1 MSVSTSTAHLF
12 DSAAQH
18 RALAVCLLAS
28 MLLHAS
34 ALLLFSGKRAR
45 PPADNGSKILVARIA
60 PRAALPE
67 TPRETQAVQPPPRP
81 EPPQR
86 QPEAKPR
93 PEPRQEARP
102 EPRSVLARPAPETP
116 QVAPQPAAAPSAPVD
131 TASAAPASPPAPAAA
146 PRGAEPQAPATKGE
160 TTARAAPS
168 PSAEESGS
176 MERYRLAVIGA
187 ANKYKRYPAQ
197 AMEKG
202 WQGRVEIRLVI
213 GNNGMTQSLVV
224 KSSSGF
230 RILDDQALDM
240 VKKAKP
246 LAPIPASLR
255 GRQFTVDIPVIFD
268 LQTG

>member
-1 MSVSTSTAHLF
+1 
-12 DSAAQH
+12 
-18 RALAVCLLAS
+18 
-28 MLLHAS
+28 
-34 ALLLFSGKRAR
+34 
-45 PPADNGSKILVARIA
+45 
-60 PRAALPE
+60 
-67 TPRETQAVQPPPRP
+67 
-81 EPPQR
+81 
-86 QPEAKPR
+86 
-93 PEPRQEARP
+93 
-102 EPRSVLARPAPETP
+102 
-116 QVAPQPAAAPSAPVD
+116 
-131 TASAAPASPPAPAAA
+131 
-146 PRGAEPQAPATKGE
+146 
-160 TTARAAPS
+160 
-168 PSAEESGS
+168 